1 MSPARHGDRA
11 PLLWL
16 LLPFMAG
23 LAAGKVLGEPSRLWL
38 IAAGLLVIAAA
49 VGAWWRGTAARLLW
63 AVALV
68 AGVALAGLLYY
79 HLRRGRLADWDALPP
94 REARLTLRVTQ
105 LFAQADP
112 TRVNGL
118 AAVTDAAR
126 HLHLLVGQPLYFSLS
141 LGAGAAPPL
150 RTSTIE
156 VVGVLESLP
165 AHPPAASFA
174 GYLVNAGMNF
184 KLTRARLLREVTPPS
199 RYQRFCRRANGR
211 LHDILGLGLDDQPA
225 LAAVLRAMMLGQ
237 VQELNGEQKGL
248 FMRSG
253 TLHLFAISGQ
263 QITVI
268 ALCLLTLLH
277 LLRVPR
283 LPAALLGLA
292 ALWLYVDLTGT
303 SPSAVR
309 AFLMC
314 SLLVAA
320 TTLRQ
325 PANILAA
332 LTASALGVLL
342 LDPMQLFSASFQM
355 SYGIV
360 AILLLLGV
368 PLSEALLAR
377 WPLFADRPEASW
389 RWHHWIRAWL
399 WHGFLGLLGI
409 GLATMLVSM
418 VTGVQFFH
426 LFTPGALPANLVL
439 IPASSLVIGAGFLS
453 LLSGLLAFAPGAV
466 LFNHAGALLLWLMD
480 AYLRRATTVP
490 GLFLP
495 AHFRLEWLGPAGHA
509 ALLGVCLAGSAWRW
523 HRARG
528 GFWPPFAL
536 VALLLVFGAEYRPP
550 GGGSRGALSS
560 AFGRFRG
567 TPRATMKSAYELAM
581 ERLQAA
587 DPDAARPLT
596 PAQKARL
603 AEIDRVYQGRLAER
617 EIFLQKLLD
626 ETVAA
631 GKDEEAGKIRQ
642 QLRQEKARL
651 TEEREA
657 EKEQVR
663 RSPPPG

>member
-1 MSPARHGDRA
+1 MSPARHGERA

-23 LAAGKVLGEPSRLWL
+23 LAAGKILGESSRLWL
-38 IAAGLLVIAAA
+38 VAAGLLVIAAA
-49 VGAWWRGTAARLLW
+49 AGAWWRGPAARWLW
-63 AVALV
+63 PAALG
-68 AGVALAGLLYY
+68 ATVALAGLLYY
-79 HLRRGRLADWDALPP
+79 QLRRNRPGDWDALPP

-105 LFAQADP
+105 RFTQTDP
-112 TRVNGL
+112 GRVSGL
-118 AAVTDAAR
+118 AKVTGADR
-126 HLHLLVGQPLYFSLS
+126 HLHQLVGQPLYFSLS
-141 LGAGAAPPL
+141 LPAGTEAPL
-150 RTSTIE
+150 CTSVIE
-156 VVGVLESLP
+156 VLGVLESLP

-174 GYLVNAGMNF
+174 AYLVNAGMNF
-184 KLTRARLLREVTPPS
+184 KFTRARLLREVSPPS
-199 RYQRFCRRANGR
+199 RYQRFCRQANGR
-211 LHDILGLGLDDQPA
+211 LHDILGLGLDDRPA

-320 TTLRQ
+320 TTLRR
-325 PANILAA
+325 PASIMAA

-368 PLSEALLAR
+368 PLSDSLLAR
-377 WPLFADRPEASW
+377 GALFADLPPASW
-389 RWHHWIRAWL
+389 RWHHRLRSWVWR
-399 WHGFLGLLGI
+399 GFLGLLGI

-480 AYLRRATTVP
+480 AYLRRATAVP

-495 AHFRLEWLGPAGHA
+495 AHFRPEWLGPAGHA
-509 ALLGVCLAGSAWRW
+509 ALLGLCLAGSAWRW
-523 HRARG
+523 HRSRG
-528 GFWPPFAL
+528 GFWPPFVL
-536 VALLLVFGAEYRPP
+536 VAGLLALGVEYGA
-550 GGGSRGALSS
+550 
-560 AFGRFRG
+560 
-567 TPRATMKSAYELAM
+567 
-581 ERLQAA
+581 
-587 DPDAARPLT
+587 
-596 PAQKARL
+596 
-603 AEIDRVYQGRLAER
+603 
-617 EIFLQKLLD
+617 
-626 ETVAA
+626 
-631 GKDEEAGKIRQ
+631 
-642 QLRQEKARL
+642 
-651 TEEREA
+651 
-657 EKEQVR
+657 
-663 RSPPPG
+663 